1 MKNIKLGRTD
11 LNVSEVVLGGG
22 WVGGLFIDPSYEVM
36 EKAVAELRDVSE
48 EGPAVGGGGPADVRC
63 LGCVPA
69 CDLPPAVAAGA
80 IAPPKRGARAHRS
93 LSTSPV
99 ES

>member
-1 MKNIKLGRTD
+1 VR
-11 LNVSEVVLGGG
+11 VRRELGGRG
-22 WVGGLFIDPSYEVM
+22 EM

-48 EGPAVGGGGPADVRC
+48 EGPAVGGGAPADVRC
-63 LGCVPA
+63 LGSVPA
-69 CDLPPAVAAGA
+69 RDLPPAVAAGA

-93 LSTSPV
+93 LSTSPL